1 MIPTMILLGL
11 VLGRWWKVAL
21 VTAAIGW
28 PLLLLANGTDAPA
41 DLVSG
46 AALGVANA
54 CVGVLAVQ
62 VLLHAHLGERLH
74 VHSHAHRTG
83 HRQGPRHLRR

>member
-11 VLGRWWKVAL
+11 VLGRWWKIAL

-28 PLLLLANGTDAPA
+28 PVLLLATGTDAPA
-41 DLVSG
+41 DLVTG

-62 VLLHAHLGERLH
+62 VVLHAHLGEHLH
-74 VHSHAHRTG
+74 AHGHAHRSAPRTA
-83 HRQGPRHLRR
+83 PRHLRR